1 MAIVRFQNVLFI
13 AVIVGA
19 LAWFFA
25 SIPSPNTSANAQQTS
40 VPTNPGRLA
49 SNSTDSASSSNAGS
63 IFDSNRA
70 SEAIRQPTD
79 GMLID
84 PNELVLRAVQQSV
97 WGPGFACQIRQ
108 QTHLFDR
115 SMNAVGTYAQGG
127 LGSGKL
133 KLTVKLA
140 VGEEVRTTQQIS
152 DGRML
157 WTSLD
162 GEDRFRTVN
171 VESVRQSVE
180 KFGRKA
186 LERPDV
192 ALYLSVGGQS
202 EVLRTLYLR
211 YRWKSIWTG
220 RMDDKSVWQL
230 VGTRRS
236 ELPTLRSHAL
246 NDEVML
252 LPQGDA
258 IPSEVRLTLA
268 NDTLHP
274 LFPYKIEYFCRQKSK
289 DGTQEELKQISTIE
303 YFDIQVLPADE
314 DYFHIVLR
322 DDFRGREDETKRYLP
337 P

>member
-1 MAIVRFQNVLFI
+1 MLK
-13 AVIVGA
+13 
-19 LAWFFA
+19 
-25 SIPSPNTSANAQQTS
+25 
-40 VPTNPGRLA
+40 
-49 SNSTDSASSSNAGS
+49 
-63 IFDSNRA
+63 
-70 SEAIRQPTD
+70 EA
-79 GMLID
+79 
-84 PNELVLRAVQQSV
+84 
-97 WGPGFACQIRQ
+97 
-108 QTHLFDR
+108 
-115 SMNAVGTYAQGG
+115 

-220 RMDDKSVWQL
+220 RMDDKSVMAI
-230 VGTRRS
+230 GRHK
-236 ELPTLRSHAL
+236 TLRTS
-246 NDEVML
+246 N
-252 LPQGDA
+252 
-258 IPSEVRLTLA
+258 PSLA
-268 NDTLHP
+268 
-274 LFPYKIEYFCRQKSK
+274 C
-289 DGTQEELKQISTIE
+289 TQ
-303 YFDIQVLPADE
+303 
-314 DYFHIVLR
+314 
-322 DDFRGREDETKRYLP
+322 
-337 P
+337 